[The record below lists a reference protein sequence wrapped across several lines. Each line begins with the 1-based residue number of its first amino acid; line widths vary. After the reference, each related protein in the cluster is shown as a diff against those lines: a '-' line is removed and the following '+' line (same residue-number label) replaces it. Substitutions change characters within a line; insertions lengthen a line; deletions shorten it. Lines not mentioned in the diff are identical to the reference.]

1 MASSI
6 FSKIF
11 FINSVFLL
19 VNECFL
25 FLLCLLP
32 FFFFND
38 ELIDNVHPFT
48 CVVLS
53 KVCVRDG
60 LIFHLIMNILII
72 FYARDRDRDTNEP
85 IILYARD
92 KDIIES
98 GFPFFLFPFSG
109 KKRHFLELAK
119 FCHQ

>member
-1 MASSI
+1 M
-6 FSKIF
+6 
-11 FINSVFLL
+11 
-19 VNECFL
+19 
-25 FLLCLLP
+25 
-32 FFFFND
+32 
-38 ELIDNVHPFT
+38 
-48 CVVLS
+48 
-53 KVCVRDG
+53 RDG
-60 LIFHLIMNILII
+60 LIFHLIMNVLII
-72 FYARDRDRDTNEP
+72 FYARDTDRDTNEP